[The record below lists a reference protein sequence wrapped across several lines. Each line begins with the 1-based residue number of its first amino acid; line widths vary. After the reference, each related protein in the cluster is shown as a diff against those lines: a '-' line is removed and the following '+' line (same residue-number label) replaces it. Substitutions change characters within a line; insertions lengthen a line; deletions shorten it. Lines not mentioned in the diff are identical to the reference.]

1 MIFNLLICVKKQ
13 CIYILE
19 KKIQKNLSKL
29 LMWLTEKECL
39 KQGVQVTEAD
49 GVSW

>member
-1 MIFNLLICVKKQ
+1 MILNLLIYVKKNKV
-13 CIYILE
+13 YIHIRT

-39 KQGVQVTEAD
+39 KQGVQVTE
-49 GVSW
+49 GC